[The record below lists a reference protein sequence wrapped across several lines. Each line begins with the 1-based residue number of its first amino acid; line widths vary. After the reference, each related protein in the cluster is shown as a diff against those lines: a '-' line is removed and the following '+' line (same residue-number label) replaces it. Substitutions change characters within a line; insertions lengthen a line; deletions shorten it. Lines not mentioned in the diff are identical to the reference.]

1 MKRIKGFA
9 VAVVGGQ
16 WGDEGKGKVVDLIS
30 PSFELVARYQGG
42 HNAGHTVKFGEKHF
56 ALRLVPSGICR
67 PGIVNVIGNGLVID
81 PRALLSEIESLRAN
95 DVTINDNLKL
105 SDRAHVILP
114 THALLDGAR
123 EKALAGANIG
133 TTSRG
138 IGPAYETKA
147 NRTGIRIADLVDAAG
162 SGRLATPLLSHHA
175 SVLSH
180 FYGVEAPSVDGDASN
195 VPRVRAK
202 LAALRHE
209 HERLSRRAPAGGREA
224 PLRGAQGSMLDVDHG
239 TYPFVTSSS
248 CDAGGAATGLGIA
261 PSTLVAVIGVMKAY
275 TTRVGSGPFPTELSD
290 ETGERIRKRG
300 NEFGTVTGRPRR
312 VGWFDA
318 VVARTA
324 VRLSGI
330 DALALTKLDVLDDHA
345 EVKICVGYDI
355 DGKHETEIPARADR
369 YERAKAVLRTF
380 PGWNAADGGS
390 RQLREAPRTRA
401 GVRPRARGDRRRE
414 GGVPFERG
422 EARGDDPPPRHRA
435 RRVAEAEFG
444 GLTGTTGAGFG
455 VRACRHHPLGRL
467 SNSAR
472 PLLHFYTGAVSSVG

>member
-1 MKRIKGFA
+1 VKRIKGSA

-30 PSFELVARYQGG
+30 PSFDLVARYQGG
-42 HNAGHTVKFGEKHF
+42 HNAGHTVKFGDKHF

-67 PGIVNVIGNGLVID
+67 PGVVNVIGNGLVID

-95 DVTINDNLKL
+95 GVTINDNLKL
-105 SDRAHVILP
+105 SDRAHIILP

-138 IGPAYETKA
+138 IGPAYESKA
-147 NRTGIRIADLVDAAG
+147 NRTGIRIADLVDAE
-162 SGRLATPLLSHHA
+162 RFREVATPLLSHHA

-180 FYGVEAPSVDGDASN
+180 FYGLDAPNVEETIETYLECGRQLARYVTNTSAYLDERLKAG
-195 VPRVRAK
+195 AK
-202 LAALRHE
+202 LLCE
-209 HERLSRRAPAGGREA
+209 
-224 PLRGAQGSMLDVDHG
+224 GAQGAMLDVDHG

-248 CDAGGAATGLGIA
+248 CNAGGAATGLGIS

-275 TTRVGSGPFPTELSD
+275 TTRVGSGPFPTELFD

-355 DGKHETEIPARADR
+355 DGKREAEVPARADH
-369 YERAKAVLRTF
+369 YERAKPVLRTF
-380 PGWNAADGGS
+380 PGWNA
-390 RQLREAPRTRA
+390 PTA
-401 GVRPRARGDRRRE
+401 GVDAFEKLPKRAQEYVLALEEIVEAKVALLSNGARRE
-414 GGVPFERG
+414 ETILRP
-422 EARGDDPPPRHRA
+422 
-435 RRVAEAEFG
+435 
-444 GLTGTTGAGFG
+444 GTALD
-455 VRACRHHPLGRL
+455 AWLKPSL
-467 SNSAR
+467 
-472 PLLHFYTGAVSSVG
+472 VG